1 MNDRM
6 PAEAGQPTFSIP
18 VDRRNRPGSSEPPL
32 FISTSSRDGELTS
45 LLNNIFLEA
54 AKKGASDIHVE
65 DEWKDCR
72 IRCRIHGKMEEWL
85 RVPRSYGMDI
95 NTKVRMR
102 ARLSLQDVKK
112 PQDGRF
118 SLNYESENGGEGL
131 ALDIRVSIQPTIYG
145 HSLVCRILDQK
156 NTSRRI
162 DEIHMAPAVLEW
174 IKILVREPH
183 GLFLIT
189 GPTGS
194 GKTTTLYALLNELND
209 GTTKIVTIEDP
220 VEYRVPGLSQTNIEG
235 DMTFAKALR
244 EALRQDPDTILVG
257 EIRDAETAS
266 IAVQAAMTGHL
277 VLSTLHTNDACQTA
291 VRMMDLG
298 VDPNTLGTALR
309 GVLAQRLVRRLD
321 PEHREMCLPNEFE
334 QRWLVNNAAGS
345 VDVPYGTTNKEC
357 GVLAGEGYAGRLP
370 VMELVVIDRLVRN
383 VLPLKDAKLIRSV
396 AKGQPQYRTLA
407 QAGADLAAAGHTSL
421 AEVFAITSMAEVANG
436 ARSLGERLIELGRIT
451 PYQLKIA
458 KEIIAEASSKGEV
471 LTLEETLIRQRYCSR
486 EDIDEAET
494 L

>member
-1 MNDRM
+1 MNDRF
-6 PAEAGQPTFSIP
+6 QPQGSQP
-18 VDRRNRPGSSEPPL
+18 GLSAPEDRRTRSGTSEPPL
-32 FISTSSRDGELTS
+32 FISTSSRDAEITS
-45 LLNNIFLEA
+45 LLNKIFFEA
-54 AKKGASDIHVE
+54 AKSGASDIHVE

-72 IRCRIHGKMEEWL
+72 IRCRLHGKMEEWL
-85 RVPRSYGMDI
+85 RVSRSQGTDI

-118 SLNYESENGGEGL
+118 SLNYEEAGL

-209 GTTKIVTIEDP
+209 GSTKIVTIEDP
-220 VEYRVPGLSQTNIEG
+220 VEYRVPGLTQTNIEG

-257 EIRDAETAS
+257 EIRDAETAA

-334 QRWLVNNAAGS
+334 KRWLQNNDAGS
-345 VDVPYGTTNKEC
+345 AEVPYGTTNKEC
-357 GVLAGEGYAGRLP
+357 GVLAGEGYDGRLP

-383 VLPLKDAKLIRSV
+383 VLPMKDAKLIRSV
-396 AKGQPQYRTLA
+396 AKAQPQYRTLA
-407 QAGADLAAAGHTSL
+407 QAGADLASKGLTSL

-451 PYQLKIA
+451 PYQLKVA
-458 KEIIAEASSKGEV
+458 KEIIMEASAKGDV
-471 LTLEETLIRQRYCSR
+471 LTLEEVLIRQRYCGR